1 MHVDQTAVGIA
12 LGILG
17 AAAYIMVRLHRQH
30 TFEVGATV
38 LVFLGLFSL
47 PGGVGLIRAGLLGD
61 VALLPSIW
69 REEVAIAGIV
79 TIGLSG
85 HFLFGAFR
93 TAYAHIIAS
102 TTRSDASDQA
112 GST

>member
-17 AAAYIMVRLHRQH
+17 AASYVVVRLHRQQA
-30 TFEVGATV
+30 FELGATV
-38 LVFLGLFSL
+38 LVFLGLFAL

-61 VALLPSIW
+61 VAQLPSIW
-69 REEVAIAGIV
+69 REEVAISGIV

-93 TAYAHIIAS
+93 AAFAHIVAS
-102 TTRSDASDQA
+102 EPRSG
-112 GST
+112 GSEQTDSA